1 MLNRLRRLSPK
12 TLKADLSA
20 GLTSALVA
28 IPDGIASAILAGLN
42 PIHGLYALMIGT
54 PIAAMLASSH
64 LMYVANTGALAVA
77 TGSALGE
84 FSGEAKVR
92 GT

>member
-1 MLNRLRRLSPK
+1 MLNRLRCLSPK

-20 GLTSALVA
+20 GLTTALAA
-28 IPDGIASAILAGLN
+28 IPGGIASAILAGLN

-64 LMYVANTGALAVA
+64 FMFQHCNWRTNGAQYKHHI
-77 TGSALGE
+77 
-84 FSGEAKVR
+84 F
-92 GT
+92 

>member
-20 GLTSALVA
+20 GLTTALVA
-28 IPDGIASAILAGLN
+28 VPDGIASAILAGLN

-54 PIAAMLASSH
+54 PIEEIAFRKGGGRAAARRRYDSVEAGRVSSYGH
-64 LMYVANTGALAVA
+64 L
-77 TGSALGE
+77 
-84 FSGEAKVR
+84 
-92 GT
+92 